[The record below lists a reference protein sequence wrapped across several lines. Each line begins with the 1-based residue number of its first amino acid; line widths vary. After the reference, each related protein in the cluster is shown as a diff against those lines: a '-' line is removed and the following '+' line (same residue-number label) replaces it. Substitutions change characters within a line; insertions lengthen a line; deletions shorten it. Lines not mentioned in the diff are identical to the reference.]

1 MGFLINT
8 LCDVLVFYSIGK
20 HRAGGS
26 TAEEIYDTIELFGKE
41 KPPREE
47 FIAKFWEYLP
57 KHFLEE
63 LREKRNKLLVESDWT
78 QFRDVVLADDEAWKT
93 YRQALRDLPSQVEPK
108 LNEDMDALFP
118 TKPGTPEPPPEPE
131 PEPEE

>member
-1 MGFLINT
+1 MSALEHSLI
-8 LCDVLVFYSIGK
+8 DVWK
-20 HRAGGS
+20 HYRIEIIRNSEGS
-26 TAEEIYDTIELFGKE
+26 TPEEIYDSMDLLGVE

-47 FIAKFWEYLP
+47 FIAKVNENIPKYL
-57 KHFLEE
+57 LEE
-63 LREKRNKLLVESDWT
+63 LRVKRNKLLVESDWT

-118 TKPGTPEPPPEPE
+118 TKPNA
-131 PEPEE
+131 

>member
-1 MGFLINT
+1 MSALAHSLSDVWKHYGINRIRN
-8 LCDVLVFYSIGK
+8 SE
-20 HRAGGS
+20 GS
-26 TAEEIYDTIELFGKE
+26 TPEEIYDSMDLLGVE

-47 FIAKFWEYLP
+47 FIAKVNENIPKYLFI
-57 KHFLEE
+57 K

-108 LNEDMDALFP
+108 LNEDIDALFP
-118 TKPGTPEPPPEPE
+118 TKPTET
-131 PEPEE
+131 